1 MTESTIVWYC
11 RQSDRECCAKVFVSS
26 TEISS
31 KGRKYRITLHIIT
44 TVCHTAQHEL
54 FPLLF
59 IICHVGLI
67 IKKSWANLYGHKN
80 PWQLTW
86 QHEFMFRGTCQRG
99 SLKSQMVNGN
109 QCLWRLFDAVWLIS
123 TWISYPFHSQ
133 RVKGL
138 TSQVSSLLGRIR
150 GIHESDRSICL
161 TKNSAPWDPGSFLI
175 HNARDL
181 AGVLSGTFVCA
192 LIEKHKVI
200 SRCWK

>member
-67 IKKSWANLYGHKN
+67 TSRSVEQISMATKIPGNSPGNMSSCFEALASVEASSHKWSMAINAYGGY
-80 PWQLTW
+80 L
-86 QHEFMFRGTCQRG
+86 M
-99 SLKSQMVNGN
+99 
-109 QCLWRLFDAVWLIS
+109 LF
-123 TWISYPFHSQ
+123 
-133 RVKGL
+133 G
-138 TSQVSSLLGRIR
+138 SSLLEYLTLFTVK
-150 GIHESDRSICL
+150 ESKASPHRS
-161 TKNSAPWDPGSFLI
+161 AVYW
-175 HNARDL
+175 
-181 AGVLSGTFVCA
+181 V
-192 LIEKHKVI
+192 E
-200 SRCWK
+200 

>member
-67 IKKSWANLYGHKN
+67 TSRRVEQISMATKIPGNSPGNMSSCFGALASVEASSH
-80 PWQLTW
+80 
-86 QHEFMFRGTCQRG
+86 
-99 SLKSQMVNGN
+99 GN